1 MLKEQDK
8 KAIDACVTRPNSVW
22 DAIKSIITA
31 EKYTWYLES
40 LAKVK
45 IMPNIV
51 EKKAEWDSLDTDAR
65 SEYMETD
72 AYDKALRKV
81 LQQVARVLGGID
93 DDDFPIGSFIG
104 EWRKP
109 SKKFMFRQ
117 TAFKTAVAFRF
128 TIDETRELL
137 FNVLKD
143 KEQLDFNPRLVDEM
157 IYGYAIIQ
165 SLSLVSTQEL
175 IENSKIEYLT
185 NVFGTEYQECYPQLI
200 ISCDDKY
207 NVFDAQN
214 ITKTAFLLAALIEAK
229 NGTFSKENISS
240 IIENKAD
247 SDTND
252 ETADDEENA
261 RLPKLDPD
269 VSVVLHCY
277 DYANGITQKEP
288 PQYRNSQTTIA
299 DLQRMLELAQGFLNA
314 ATELAELETKQRLYR
329 SMFDF
334 LEVLKRFTDS
344 QPSDALF
351 SPVDCLPLLAKTNL
365 GNFSTSD
372 FNTMIK
378 DVFINHFHL
387 ESRSRD
393 GEGQRVGEYHPYILP
408 RAISEHTD
416 YYVFFFF
423 TLMTAVRDLRAVAL
437 RDCMQLWP
445 IYIRM
450 NEILLH
456 AFFDAETIGK
466 KAWDY
471 EQNIKDEDGDYTFT
485 MAQLTDMLNK
495 ARSNK
500 KENAFI
506 AALMRSF
513 HIYENFHGFI
523 SHGKEEFIGSI
534 DDSGKVLMFNERQR
548 SDITPLFRI
557 SDAGLPI
564 PADLSFKRVFY
575 SSAKFKRQYNDK
587 SEPYTR
593 NDILK
598 LAFWKFVGELDDY
611 DSFEPKTEADLR
623 KDEFISYFNDDVSI
637 ITCCARINERNP
649 LDRFLLLCL
658 EHTYPILFLEEAIS
672 YSNKLRTIF

>member
-1 MLKEQDK
+1 MLEQYDIE
-8 KAIDACVTRPNSVW
+8 AIEACVTRPNSVW
-22 DAIKSIITA
+22 EAIKSIITA

-45 IMPNIV
+45 IMPNIADR
-51 EKKAEWDSLDTDAR
+51 KAIWDAMDADAR
-65 SEYMETD
+65 SKYMKTD
-72 AYDKALRKV
+72 TYDEDLKKV
-81 LQQVARVLGGID
+81 LQQVATVLGGID
-93 DDDFPIGSFIG
+93 TKNNDFKVGSNIKSWKTA
-104 EWRKP
+104 ETMQRR
-109 SKKFMFRQ
+109 M
-117 TAFKTAVAFRF
+117 AFKAAIAFRL

-137 FNVLKD
+137 FNALKD
-143 KEQLDFNPRLVDEM
+143 KERLDFNPRLVDEM

-185 NVFGTEYQECYPQLI
+185 NVFGTEYQEYYPQLI

-229 NGTFSKENISS
+229 NGTISKENISS
-240 IIENKAD
+240 INV
-247 SDTND
+247 
-252 ETADDEENA
+252 
-261 RLPKLDPD
+261 RLSELDPD

-334 LEVLKRFTDS
+334 LEVLKHFTDS

-351 SPVDCLPLLAKTNL
+351 SPVNCLPLLAKTNL

-387 ESRSRD
+387 ESQSRD
-393 GEGQRVGEYHPYILP
+393 EEGRRVGEYHPYILP

-416 YYVFFFF
+416 YYAFFFF
-423 TLMTAVRDLRAVAL
+423 TLMTAVRDLRAVAS
-437 RDCMQLWP
+437 RNYMHFWP

-495 ARSNK
+495 ARSNE

-506 AALMRSF
+506 AKLMRSF
-513 HIYENFHGFI
+513 HIYENFHGVI
-523 SHGKEEFIGSI
+523 SRGKEEFIGSI

-564 PADLSFKRVFY
+564 PADLSFKKVFY

-637 ITCCARINERNP
+637 ITCCARINERNS

>member
-1 MLKEQDK
+1 MLEQYDID
-8 KAIDACVTRPNSVW
+8 AIEACVTRPNSVW

-51 EKKAEWDSLDTDAR
+51 KRKAKWDSMNTNER
-65 SEYMETD
+65 SDYMKTE
-72 AYDKALRKV
+72 AYDVDLRKV

-93 DDDFPIGSFIG
+93 DADFPIGSFIG

-109 SKKFMFRQ
+109 TKKYIFRQ
-117 TAFKTAVAFRF
+117 TAFKAAVAFRF

-175 IENSKIEYLT
+175 IEKSKIEYLT
-185 NVFGTEYQECYPQLI
+185 NVFGTEYKDYYPQLI
-200 ISCDDKY
+200 ISCEDKY

-229 NGTFSKENISS
+229 NGTISKEIISS
-240 IIENKAD
+240 IIENEAA

-252 ETADDEENA
+252 ETADDEENV
-261 RLPKLDPD
+261 RLSKLDPD

-288 PQYRNSQTTIA
+288 PRYRNSQTTVA

-314 ATELAELETKQRLYR
+314 AIELAELETKQRLYR

-334 LEVLKRFTDS
+334 LEVLKHFTDS

-365 GNFSTSD
+365 GDFSTSD

-387 ESRSRD
+387 ESQSRD
-393 GEGQRVGEYHPYILP
+393 EEGRRVGEYHPYILP
-408 RAISEHTD
+408 RAISKHTD
-416 YYVFFFF
+416 YYAFFFF
-423 TLMTAVRDLRAVAL
+423 TLMTAVRDLRAVAS
-437 RDCMQLWP
+437 RNYMHFWP

-456 AFFDAETIGK
+456 AFFDAETLGK

-513 HIYENFHGFI
+513 HIYENFHGVI
-523 SHGKEEFIGSI
+523 SRGKEEFIGSI

-548 SDITPLFRI
+548 PGITPLFRI

-564 PADLSFKRVFY
+564 PADLSFKKVFY

-587 SEPYTR
+587 SKPYTR

-611 DSFEPKTEADLR
+611 DSFEPETEADLR

-637 ITCCARINERNP
+637 ITCCARINERNS